1 MSNAVAFQAQQ
12 FNRLRAPELGP
23 TQNPNHYH
31 FSVRTLP
38 IVQGDAVF
46 IVNPF
51 VHQHH
56 CEGRTRITGLS
67 LKAQAE
73 VIVPLLFEAFLTTFD
88 NSFCSAAMDD
98 PSKPWA
104 PYSWS
109 TPDAGLAQAVSA
121 RLTAVGV
128 RPDLCRVSV
137 ADSMQNDAADFLWR
151 QFSTDLIIG
160 MGGIPE
166 DQGRENVDQK
176 CAGCGMTPSLDK
188 PLRRCAQCQS
198 IYYCSRV
205 CQRAH
210 WKKHKVDCK

>member
-12 FNRLRAPELGP
+12 FNRLRAPERGP
-23 TQNPNHYH
+23 TQAPNHYH

-38 IVQGDAVF
+38 IVEGDAVF
-46 IVNPF
+46 LVNPYIN
-51 VHQHH
+51 QRH
-56 CEGRTRITGLS
+56 CEGRTRIKRLS
-67 LKAQAE
+67 LEAQAE
-73 VIVPLLFEAFLTTFD
+73 VIVPLLFESFLTTFD
-88 NSFCSAAMDD
+88 NSILPLAMDD
-98 PSKPWA
+98 PGVPWA

-121 RLTAVGV
+121 RLRAVGV
-128 RPDLCRVSV
+128 RPDLCHVSV
-137 ADSMQNDAADFLWR
+137 ADSMENDVADTLWK
-151 QFSTDLIIG
+151 QFSNELIIG

-176 CAGCGMTPSLDK
+176 CAGCGTTPSLDK

-205 CQRAH
+205 CQRGD
-210 WKKHKVDCK
+210 WKKHKVNCK